1 MPRSRLKQVHV
12 WRLEHL
18 TLSRLDILDVHA
30 VGTLLLRPRRRSRG
44 CAKESRGHR
53 TLAAEH
59 VLLPLLLSLELLLLF
74 PHPRLRELSAAS
86 AQLEDA
92 PRVSRYR
99 SHFPARQLN
108 RGVLEG
114 RVGETGTTRV
124 LKPTLD
130 DLHEL
135 IRGVRLERHAVASE
149 ARQNLR
155 EKTLGQVE
163 GVGDAENHQPCGSVG
178 GPVEQVVEQ
187 LLRAGD
193 EQVHLVDDEHGDTTV
208 AAAPLLESPI
218 QHVVSR
224 LR

>member
-1 MPRSRLKQVHV
+1 M
-12 WRLEHL
+12 
-18 TLSRLDILDVHA
+18 
-30 VGTLLLRPRRRSRG
+30 
-44 CAKESRGHR
+44 
-53 TLAAEH
+53 
-59 VLLPLLLSLELLLLF
+59 
-74 PHPRLRELSAAS
+74 
-86 AQLEDA
+86 
-92 PRVSRYR
+92 
-99 SHFPARQLN
+99 
-108 RGVLEG
+108 
-114 RVGETGTTRV
+114 
-124 LKPTLD
+124 KPTLD

-163 GVGDAENHQPCGSVG
+163 GVGDAENHQPRGSVG